1 MQAKEQRTSQAGQ
14 KARLSSG
21 VVFLQHLAKGK
32 LRQARELR
40 KKMTP
45 AERALW
51 EQVRRKKLLG
61 VKFRRQQIIDGFVT
75 DFYCHQAALVVE
87 VDGSVH
93 DLQGQKDRDELRR
106 KVFEARGLMELR
118 FRNEEVLGGTD
129 RVVKEIARWVESR
142 SKER

>member
-1 MQAKEQRTSQAGQ
+1 
-14 KARLSSG
+14 
-21 VVFLQHLAKGK
+21 
-32 LRQARELR
+32 
-40 KKMTP
+40 
-45 AERALW
+45 
-51 EQVRRKKLLG
+51 